1 MLEFSLALT
10 LCFIVL
16 FEVTYLCFEEYRKR
30 SYPAGRKGVILPP
43 GSLGLPIVGETL
55 DFARKKVNFFREKHL
70 RYGRIFKTHL
80 FGKPLIRVYGAEN
93 VSRII
98 LGENT
103 IVQSSYP
110 RSIKALMGPNGLIQS
125 QGHTHKTR
133 KAILMKFLSKEFLEN
148 HIPAFRQAIIRRI
161 KLWCE
166 RSCVDIYK
174 ESRLLFVELSVRFL
188 IDINVTEEHILG
200 IKNEL
205 DIITEN
211 LFVLPIYFPGFGY
224 YKAFE
229 AKRRLKAL
237 LYQILQNMGKSS
249 KSQQSVLEAYGTCI
263 ERDANLKVNN
273 ELLDSIFELL
283 FTGSE
288 SISTAGFTLMY
299 MLAKY
304 PNIMKNIR
312 ESLTTQQELPESP
325 SFAKTEMTYIDAVV
339 KETLRI
345 LPPVGGAFRTILQDF
360 ELEGYTL
367 PKGWSVAFSIRETH
381 HNDTHIQNPMTF
393 DPKRWLTSDEHVH
406 YSYIPF
412 GGGKRI
418 CPGQAYSKTL
428 LKIMVTQL
436 ARCCHIDIVQ
446 DGELDLWPSPRP
458 KSTILAHFSLTRML
472 NQRI

>member
-1 MLEFSLALT
+1 MLEFSLALS
-10 LCFIVL
+10 LCFIIL
-16 FEVTYLCFEEYRKR
+16 FEMIYMCFEEYRKR
-30 SYPAGRKGVILPP
+30 NYLSGRKGVTLPP

-55 DFARKKVNFFREKHL
+55 EFARKRVNFFRERHSK
-70 RYGRIFKTHL
+70 YGPVFKTHL

-93 VSRII
+93 VRKII
-98 LGENT
+98 QGENK

-110 RSIKALMGPNGLIQS
+110 WSIKAIMGPNALIQS

-133 KAILMKFLSKEFLEN
+133 KAILMKFLSKEFLEK
-148 HIPAFRQAIIRRI
+148 HIPAFRQTIVRRI

-166 RSCVDIYK
+166 RSCVDLYK

-188 IDINVTEEHILG
+188 IDMDVTEEHILG

-205 DIITEN
+205 DIIAEN

-224 YKAFE
+224 YKAFD
-229 AKRRLKAL
+229 AKRRLKTL
-237 LYQILQNMGKSS
+237 LNQILTNVGKSS
-249 KSQQSVLEAYGTCI
+249 KCQQSVLEAYGTCI
-263 ERDANLKVNN
+263 ESDAKLKVNN
-273 ELLDSIFELL
+273 ELLDSMIELL

-288 SISTAGFTLMY
+288 SISTAGFTVMY

-304 PNIMKNIR
+304 PNILKNSR
-312 ESLTTQQELPESP
+312 ESLSTQLESPESP
-325 SFAKTEMTYIDAVV
+325 SLANTQMTYIEAVV
-339 KETLRI
+339 KETLRM

-393 DPKRWLTSDEHVH
+393 DPQRWRTMDEHVR
-406 YSYIPF
+406 YSYVPF

-428 LKIMVTQL
+428 LKILVTQL
-436 ARCCHIDIVQ
+436 ARCCHIVIVQ
-446 DGELDLWPSPRP
+446 DGELELWPSPKP
-458 KSTILAHFSLTRML
+458 KSTILAHFSLTRT
-472 NQRI
+472 